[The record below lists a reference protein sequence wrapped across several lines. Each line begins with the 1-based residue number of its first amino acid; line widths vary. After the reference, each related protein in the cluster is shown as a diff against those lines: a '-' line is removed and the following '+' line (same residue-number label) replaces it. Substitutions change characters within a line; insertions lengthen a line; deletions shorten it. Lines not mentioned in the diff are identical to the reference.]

1 MKKQLLAALLSAM
14 LCTGLT
20 ACGTAAMP
28 GKDNDKIRIVCT
40 NFPEYDWVRQLT
52 QGEEDAYE
60 ITYLLENGADLH
72 NYQPSAMD
80 MAKISCCDL
89 FICVGGESERWVDDA
104 LAGAVNK
111 SMRVVKLLDCVEAVE
126 EETVEGMETEA
137 DEEAAEAEAPEYDE
151 HIWLS
156 VSNAKICC
164 AQIVSQLAV
173 IGDDDERFMKLNQNL
188 DAYRRQ
194 LDALDSDFRE
204 VSEAMPGHMLIF
216 ADRFPF
222 RYFVDDYGYNY
233 YAAFAGCSAETEASF
248 ETIAFLAQKVDET
261 GVSTVFTIEGGNTG
275 IAEAV
280 IANTKSKDQKT
291 AVLNSIQSVTSEQVE
306 SGATY
311 LSLMEGNLN
320 VLKEAAGQK

>member
-126 EETVEGMETEA
+126 EETVEGMETEEQKQFLLEVGCELA
-137 DEEAAEAEAPEYDE
+137 QGYLFHRPEPLE
-151 HIWLS
+151 
-156 VSNAKICC
+156 
-164 AQIVSQLAV
+164 V
-173 IGDDDERFMKLNQNL
+173 IL
-188 DAYRRQ
+188 YRR
-194 LDALDSDFRE
+194 
-204 VSEAMPGHMLIF
+204 
-216 ADRFPF
+216 
-222 RYFVDDYGYNY
+222 
-233 YAAFAGCSAETEASF
+233 
-248 ETIAFLAQKVDET
+248 
-261 GVSTVFTIEGGNTG
+261 
-275 IAEAV
+275 
-280 IANTKSKDQKT
+280 SKGQKT
-291 AVLNSIQSVTSEQVE
+291 GPCETQEE
-306 SGATY
+306 R
-311 LSLMEGNLN
+311 ER
-320 VLKEAAGQK
+320 QKKLWTEM